1 MRRLLQKRT
10 RSAFFY
16 TSLVVIILI
25 LIFSSL
31 FIAKVFFPNFL
42 SQDEKII
49 SPEVKT
55 GKMLDFEKKLKEN
68 NIAFSKIYIA
78 TSGAYLIAKL
88 ENGPT
93 VYFSN
98 EKPVDLQVRSL
109 HEVLTRLTIDGQPQK
124 NTGSKE
130 PKLIDFRFDKPI
142 VRF

>member
-10 RSAFFY
+10 RSTFFY
-16 TSLVVIILI
+16 STLVVITLI

-42 SQDEKII
+42 AQDAKII

-55 GKMLDFEKKLKEN
+55 GKVLDFERKLKQSG
-68 NIAFSKIYIA
+68 IAFDKVYIA

-88 ENGPT
+88 ESGPMI
-93 VYFSN
+93 YFSN